1 VGSDKAGPSATD
13 GDNMNHFLAIEA
25 FVRVA
30 EASSFAEAARQ
41 LGVAGSIVTSRVQ
54 QLEKFIGSPLFHRST
69 RHVRLSEI
77 GEAYY
82 KECAEAVSQLNSLTD
97 QMRDLKGTPTG
108 RLRIQMLPGYAIGH
122 FGQLLHDF
130 TQRYSGI
137 QLDII
142 VNDRVVDPV
151 EEGFDVAFQIFPPIS
166 GALIEKRL
174 FPVRRLFC
182 ATPDYLERRGT
193 PLGPADLLT
202 HTTALYAGYPSRNR
216 WVFTGGQEAMA
227 LELPGQVRS
236 NSVHLLRDYAV
247 SGACIVC
254 LPTLVASE
262 DLQSGRLVPVLT
274 DYTLAP
280 FSFAAV
286 YPTTQRQAVK
296 VRMLVDFLVERLAGD
311 PAWDVPLLARGW
323 VN

>member
-1 VGSDKAGPSATD
+1 
-13 GDNMNHFLAIEA
+13 MNHFLAIEA

-30 EASSFAEAARQ
+30 EASSFTEAARQ
-41 LGVAGSIVTSRVQ
+41 LGVAGSIVTSRVK
-54 QLEKFIGSPLFHRST
+54 QLETFIGSPLFHRST

-97 QMRDLKGTPTG
+97 QMRDLKGAPTG

-122 FGQLLHDF
+122 FGDLLSEF
-130 TQRYSGI
+130 TRRYDGI
-137 QLDII
+137 QLDVI
-142 VNDRVVDPV
+142 VNDRVVDPI

-166 GALIEKRL
+166 GSLIERRL

-182 ATPDYLERRGT
+182 ATPAYLERRGT
-193 PLGPADLLT
+193 PRVPADLLR

-216 WVFTGGQEAMA
+216 WVFTQGDETVS

-236 NSVHLLRDYAV
+236 NSVHLLRDYAE

-262 DLQSGRLVPVLT
+262 ALQSGRLVPVLT

-286 YPTTQRQAVK
+286 YPTTQRHAVK
-296 VRMLVDFLVERLAGD
+296 VRMLVDFLADRLAGE
-311 PAWDVPLLARGW
+311 PAWDVPLLERGW
-323 VN
+323 VG

>member
-1 VGSDKAGPSATD
+1 
-13 GDNMNHFLAIEA
+13 MNHFIAIEA

-30 EASSFAEAARQ
+30 ETCSFAEAARQ

-54 QLEKFIGSPLFHRST
+54 QLEKFVGAPLFHRNT
-69 RHVRLSEI
+69 RHVRLSEL

-82 KECAEAVSQLNSLTD
+82 KECAEAVAQLNSLTD

-108 RLRIQMLPGYAIGH
+108 RLRIHMLPGYAIGH
-122 FGQLLHDF
+122 FGELLNGF
-130 TQRYSGI
+130 MQRYGGI

-142 VNDRVVDPV
+142 VSDRVVDPI

-166 GALIEKRL
+166 SLLIERRL

-182 ATPDYLERRGT
+182 ATPEYLERHGVPVVPT
-193 PLGPADLLT
+193 DLLD

-216 WVFTGGQEAMA
+216 WAFTRGDESVS

-236 NSVHLLRDYAV
+236 NSVHLLRDYAE

-262 DLQSGRLVPVLT
+262 ALRSGRLLPVLT
-274 DYTLAP
+274 DYKLAP

-286 YPTTQRQAVK
+286 YPTTQRQAIKVK
-296 VRMLVDFLVERLAGD
+296 MLVDFLAERLAGE
-311 PAWDVPLLARGW
+311 PEWDVPLLARGW
-323 VN
+323 VS

>member
-1 VGSDKAGPSATD
+1 
-13 GDNMNHFLAIEA
+13 MNHFLAIEA

-30 EASSFAEAARQ
+30 EASSFTDAARQ
-41 LGVAGSIVTSRVQ
+41 LGVAGSIVTSRVK
-54 QLEKFIGSPLFHRST
+54 QLESFIGSPLFHRST

-77 GEAYY
+77 GAAYY

-97 QMRDLKGTPTG
+97 QMRDFKGKPIG
-108 RLRIQMLPGYAIGH
+108 RLRIQMLPGFAIGH
-122 FGQLLHDF
+122 FADMLSEF
-130 TQRYSGI
+130 TRRYEGI
-137 QLDII
+137 RLDII
-142 VNDRVVDPV
+142 VNDRVVDPI

-166 GALIEKRL
+166 GSLIERRL

-182 ATPDYLERRGT
+182 ATPAYLERCGT
-193 PLGPADLLT
+193 PRVPADLLQ

-216 WVFTGGQEAMA
+216 WVFTRRDDPNETVSQ
-227 LELPGQVRS
+227 ELPGQVRS
-236 NSVHLLRDYAV
+236 NSVHMLRDYAE

-262 DLQSGRLVPVLT
+262 ALQAGRLVPVLT

-286 YPTTQRQAVK
+286 YPTTQRHAVK
-296 VRMLVDFLVERLAGD
+296 VRMLVDFLAERLAGE

-323 VN
+323 LA